1 MEITNREIMSF
12 YIEGDPGHKYFKQAR
27 LQPNGYILQ
36 TFSNFHLHP
45 LPNLSHYCQHKLLSN
60 IHFNETK
67 HLILWIFHQVLVSPF
82 IELGSAGVIALKC
95 YSGALILQY
104 LYNLNNNNE
113 IIHQSFDTEVELI
126 TYPHVIPNP

>member
-1 MEITNREIMSF
+1 MSF

-36 TFSNFHLHP
+36 TFSNFHLNP

-67 HLILWIFHQVLVSPF
+67 HLILTCNFSPNQVLVSPS

-95 YSGALILQY
+95 
-104 LYNLNNNNE
+104 
-113 IIHQSFDTEVELI
+113 
-126 TYPHVIPNP
+126 